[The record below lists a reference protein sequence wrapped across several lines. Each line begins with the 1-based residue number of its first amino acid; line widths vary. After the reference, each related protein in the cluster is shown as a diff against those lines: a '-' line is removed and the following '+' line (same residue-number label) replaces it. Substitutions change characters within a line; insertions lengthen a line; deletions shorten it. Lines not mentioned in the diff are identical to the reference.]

1 MLSGDFPQLH
11 GERNMDLNFSSD
23 KPVSVQAEDRFQR
36 YDFSKRIAESIIQ
49 RKNSDGIVIGIYG
62 AWGEG
67 KTSVLN
73 FINQEL
79 SIQESILIIKLNPWR
94 YGDEETLLK
103 KFFNK
108 IATTLG
114 RELDNRKEKLGSFI
128 SKYGS
133 IGGIFGVDASGIGK
147 SISDVDLEELKNRI
161 DEFLRESQC
170 KLVIFVDD
178 IDRLDKSE
186 IFTLFKLV
194 KLTADFSNTTYLLSF
209 DEQMVASA
217 IGSRFGEGSQ
227 KSGENFLEK
236 IIQVPLK
243 VPQAQPDALKKY
255 CFELVDKAI
264 NESGLELTKN
274 EVRRFVSEFTENV
287 LLKLKTPRFA
297 VRYGNTLS
305 FSIPLL
311 KGEVNHVDLML
322 IEALKIF
329 YPAHYSFVKENPHYF
344 LSSYGGHMGYGD
356 SREYK
361 ERATVLQENLDELAK
376 DFSKREKE
384 AALNLLSELFP
395 RLNEAF
401 NKNFLHDGAN
411 EWFKEKRIV
420 STNYFKRY
428 FSYTVIKGELSDVQ
442 FDSFFN
448 LINESSIADLKEHI
462 ERLIQGSSV
471 DNFLHKIRS
480 HEEDLPWDISTKLS
494 LSLAYMGD
502 KFPEGDSLFSFG
514 MDGALAQA
522 TIFIYQVIK
531 KHGNK
536 DECLELAKSLMLNP
550 VPFKFSYEVNNWL
563 RTGETEEEKIF
574 STEQYIQLAK
584 ILRQRAIKDSKSKP
598 LFVTFPDHTNYLLGT
613 WKEDNS
619 EELQT
624 YLKSILDKDAKKIKE
639 LLWSFTPTA
648 RSSNH
653 PEPYKSTFTKEQY
666 EYLISLLDKEY
677 IYERLESSFG
687 GEIAKEKVRFD
698 DRYEHNQTDINILR
712 QFVHWYSKDNTRE
725 EK

>member
-1 MLSGDFPQLH
+1 
-11 GERNMDLNFSSD
+11 
-23 KPVSVQAEDRFQR
+23 
-36 YDFSKRIAESIIQ
+36 
-49 RKNSDGIVIGIYG
+49 VIGIYG

-79 SIQESILIIKLNPWR
+79 GTQESILTIKLNPWR

-103 KFFNK
+103 KFFHK

-114 RELDNRKEKLGSFI
+114 RELENRKEKLGSFI

-133 IGGIFGVDASGIGK
+133 VGGIFGVDASGIGK

-161 DEFLRESQC
+161 DEFLKESQC

-186 IFTLFKLV
+186 IFALFKLV
-194 KLTADFSNTTYLLSF
+194 KLTADFSNTTYLLSC

-243 VPQAQPDALKKY
+243 VPQAQPEALKKY

-264 NESGLELTKN
+264 NESGLELTKD
-274 EVRRFVSEFTENV
+274 EAQRYVSEFSENV
-287 LLKLKTPRFA
+287 LLKLRTPRFA

-329 YPAHYSFVKENPHYF
+329 YPTHYSFVKENSHYF

-356 SREYK
+356 SREHK
-361 ERATVLQENLDELAK
+361 ERAALLQEHLNELAK

-384 AALNLLSELFP
+384 AVFDLLIELFP

-401 NKNFLHDGAN
+401 NNNFLHDGAKK
-411 EWFKEKRIV
+411 WFKDKRIV
-420 STNYFKRY
+420 STSYFKRY

-448 LINESSIADLKEHI
+448 SINDSSIADLKEQI
-462 ERLIQGSSV
+462 DKLIQESSV

-480 HEEDLPWDISTKLS
+480 LEEDLPWNISSKLS
-494 LSLAYMGD
+494 LSLAYLGA
-502 KFPEGDSLFSFG
+502 KFPEEYTFLGFG

-522 TIFIYQVIK
+522 AIFIYQVLK
-531 KHGNK
+531 KHDSK
-536 DECLELAKSLMLNP
+536 KECLELAKSLMLNP
-550 VPFKFSYEVNNWL
+550 IPFKFSYEVNNWL
-563 RTGETEEEKIF
+563 RTGKTEEEKIF
-574 STEQYIQLAK
+574 STDQYVQLAK
-584 ILRQRAIKDSKSKP
+584 TLRQRALKDSKGKP
-598 LFVTFPDHTNYLLGT
+598 LFVTYPDHSNYLLGT
-613 WKEDNS
+613 WKDDNPK
-619 EELQT
+619 ELQT
-624 YLKSILDKDAKKIKE
+624 YLKGVLDKNSKKIKE
-639 LLWSFTPTA
+639 LLRSFTPTA

-666 EYLISLLDKEY
+666 EYLISFLDKEY
-677 IYERLESSFG
+677 IHELLESSYG
-687 GEIAKEKVRFD
+687 DEIAKEKVRFD
-698 DRYEHNQTDINILR
+698 DRYEHSQTDINILR
-712 QFVHWYSKDNTRE
+712 QFEHWYSIDKALE